1 MPLPR
6 LSPATTQLPALTE
19 VQWRILRWVPFVAT
33 ALFSLVMSAL
43 APDGRRPFHIDWSL
57 SLDALEFSIFKPP
70 HIGATAVLAFLAV
83 LAAGRSRWPLALL
96 LTVGV
101 GAGWELCQ
109 TTVIG
114 HYARLSDLAPDTLG
128 ALIGCM
134 LGTASLWT
142 IEEWPQRTVRQ

>member
-1 MPLPR
+1 MQLRPISRPSTLPV
-6 LSPATTQLPALTE
+6 LSDA
-19 VQWRILRWVPFVAT
+19 QWRTLRWLPFVAT

-57 SLDALEFSIFKPP
+57 SIDALEFSIVKAP
-70 HIGATAVLAFLAV
+70 HICACAVLAFLAV
-83 LAAGRSRWPLALL
+83 LGAGRQRWTRALL
-96 LTVGV
+96 LTVAV

-134 LGTASLWT
+134 LASASLWT
-142 IEEWPQRTVRQ
+142 IEEWPQTRGRG

>member
-1 MPLPR
+1 MTPR
-6 LSPATTQLPALTE
+6 RQSQPSTLPALTDA
-19 VQWRILRWVPFVAT
+19 QWRSLRWLPFVAT

-43 APDGRRPFHIDWSL
+43 APDGRRPFYIDWSL
-57 SLDALEFSIFKPP
+57 SLDALEFSIFKPQ

-83 LAAGRSRWPLALL
+83 LAASRQRWPVALL
-96 LTVGV
+96 LTVAV

-134 LGTASLWT
+134 LGVAGLWT
-142 IEEWPQRTVRQ
+142 IEEWPEASHPR